1 MMEWWESLSM
11 FGRVLACIAI
21 PSTLLLLIQT
31 ILAMIGIGGGE
42 DSDAGFDADAD
53 ADADFGT
60 EGADTIFGN
69 DIPDGSD
76 LDTIDAGLRL
86 LSLRSIIAFSAVF
99 SWTGLLL
106 LGIGSP
112 MWVTVAVSLAAGFAA
127 MLLVAILIRQT
138 MRLQADGTKNIR
150 SALGRTGTVYLR
162 VPATRGGTGKVT
174 LLLGESYEE
183 LSAVTDEET
192 DIPSGREVIVIGVSG
207 SSVVVKTKE

>member
-53 ADADFGT
+53 AAADSGT

-99 SWTGLLL
+99 S
-106 LGIGSP
+106 P
-112 MWVTVAVSLAAGFAA
+112 E
-127 MLLVAILIRQT
+127 
-138 MRLQADGTKNIR
+138 N
-150 SALGRTGTVYLR
+150 
-162 VPATRGGTGKVT
+162 P
-174 LLLGESYEE
+174 
-183 LSAVTDEET
+183 
-192 DIPSGREVIVIGVSG
+192 
-207 SSVVVKTKE
+207 

>member
-60 EGADTIFGN
+60 EGADTLFGN

-106 LGIGSP
+106 LRIGSP

-174 LLLGESYEE
+174 LLLG
-183 LSAVTDEET
+183 
-192 DIPSGREVIVIGVSG
+192 
-207 SSVVVKTKE
+207 

>member
-11 FGRVLACIAI
+11 FGRALACIAI

-106 LGIGSP
+106 LRIGSP

>member
-106 LGIGSP
+106 LRIGSP

>member
-53 ADADFGT
+53 ADADCGT

-106 LGIGSP
+106 LRIGSP

>member
-106 LGIGSP
+106 LRIGSP
-112 MWVTVAVSLAAGFAA
+112 MWVTVAVSLAAGFVA

>member
-106 LGIGSP
+106 LRIGSP

-162 VPATRGGTGKVT
+162 VPATRGGTGQVT